1 MKKNILGLICVLFL
15 TNFNFINV
23 KAAQPEGLAAHY
35 IFNEGDSKIIKDY
48 SGNGRDLKIDGNGS
62 YGVGKEEKA
71 FQFDGNT
78 ILRLP
83 KGKAITSENI
93 TVAAFINI
101 KDFNT
106 GDNKVTNLFVNDGL
120 SALGKGAFDFAFDA
134 NHKLT
139 SYICGSS
146 WLEGDRVS
154 APDSEKSLD
163 TWIHVAVVYN
173 QDSEK
178 QILYINGKK
187 VSENTMV
194 KAIGMPLQLGFKSS
208 NGSTG
213 DDFLIGGY
221 FNGKGKIRTFKG
233 MMDDVRIYTRALDEK
248 EINYLATSEDVLK
261 EYKNYKVDEKKEVT
275 QDKTKKEES
284 KKPEQVSSTLP
295 FVIVI
300 GTLTL
305 TLVLM
310 IIYIVATN
318 KKYKGLKDREMRQ

>member
-1 MKKNILGLICVLFL
+1 MKKYILGLICVLFL
-15 TNFNFINV
+15 INFNIINV
-23 KAAQPEGLAAHY
+23 KATQPEGLAAHY
-35 IFNEGDSKIIKDY
+35 IFNEGDSKTIKDY

-62 YGVGKEEKA
+62 YGAGKEEKA

-83 KGKAITSENI
+83 KGKAISSENI

-106 GDNKVTNLFVNDGL
+106 SDNKVTNLFVNDGL

-139 SYICGSS
+139 SYMCGSS
-146 WLEGDRVS
+146 WLEGDRVT
-154 APDSEKSLD
+154 APDPEKALD
-163 TWIHVAVVYN
+163 AWIHVAVVYD

-187 VSENTMV
+187 VSENTMF
-194 KAIGMPLQLGFKSS
+194 KAIGMPVQLGFKAS
-208 NGSTG
+208 NGSIG

-221 FNGKGKIRTFKG
+221 FDGKGKIRTFKG

-248 EINYLATSEDVLK
+248 EINYIATNEEALK
-261 EYKNYKVDEKKEVT
+261 EYKNYKIDEKKEVPF
-275 QDKTKKEES
+275 DKTQKEEN
-284 KKPEQVSSTLP
+284 KKTEQVSSILP
-295 FVIVI
+295 YVITI
-300 GTLTL
+300 GALTF
-305 TLVLM
+305 TLVFM
-310 IIYIVATN
+310 IIYIAATN
-318 KKYKGLKDREMRQ
+318 KKYKG